1 MLSPIEGV
9 GRLRHRFFT
18 PRVARHLIPA
28 LDEDGD
34 DDEPKEGEVGVLDPD
49 VLAILEDNPQESYYA
64 PPPIVAQ
71 VKCLRL
77 PFNIKS
83 LKIHFTHSKSSLV
96 VFKV

>member
-34 DDEPKEGEVGVLDPD
+34 DVEPKEGEVGVLDPD

-64 PPPIVAQ
+64 PPIVAQ

-83 LKIHFTHSKSSLV
+83 FKIHFTHSKSSLV